1 MNPTGV
7 LIKQGGE
14 AHKEG
19 GCGKIEFTPGSDRKT
34 KKKKKKR
41 KTHTQEMERFSVLSL
56 AGRHVESETQSDRLA
71 LFFLS
76 FIMGS

>member
-34 KKKKKKR
+34 KKKKKEK
-41 KTHTQEMERFSVLSL
+41 KNTHSRNEKVFSVVIGWK
-56 AGRHVESETQSDRLA
+56 ACGV
-71 LFFLS
+71 
-76 FIMGS
+76 